1 MSSTA
6 VGIHTNAHNIVAMA
20 TTQRVLHTH
29 TYHLLCLCIF
39 KYNIMC
45 VMYRVCKRELRRL
58 RAGNRLTTLRS
69 SSQRCCNNNYYRMK
83 NI

>member
-6 VGIHTNAHNIVAMA
+6 VRIHMNAHNVVTTA

-29 TYHLLCLCIF
+29 TYHLLCIF
-39 KYNIMC
+39 KYNMR
-45 VMYRVCKRELRRL
+45 VMYRLCKRELRRL

-83 NI
+83 TI